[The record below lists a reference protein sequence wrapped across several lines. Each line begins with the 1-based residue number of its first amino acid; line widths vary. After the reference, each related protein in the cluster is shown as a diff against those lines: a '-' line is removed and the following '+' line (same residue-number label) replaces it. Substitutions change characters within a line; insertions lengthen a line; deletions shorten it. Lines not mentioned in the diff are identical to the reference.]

1 LRFSCGRLASAARNA
16 PEARGM
22 DIETADLLAAEL
34 VLRDVEDLDSAWFE
48 AELAE
53 QLPEA

>member
-1 LRFSCGRLASAARNA
+1 
-16 PEARGM
+16 M